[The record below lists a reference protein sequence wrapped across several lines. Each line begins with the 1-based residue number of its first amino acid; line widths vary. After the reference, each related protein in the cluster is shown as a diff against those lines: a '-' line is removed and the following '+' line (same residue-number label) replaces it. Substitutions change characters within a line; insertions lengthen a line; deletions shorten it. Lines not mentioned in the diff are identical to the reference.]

1 MIYQSLLGVHPDTW
15 NCCNFQSTTG
25 WLYTGRS
32 LLWLE
37 ISNPVCLQS
46 WSQFRDGSE
55 IFNPVCLQS
64 WPQFRDL
71 QRFLIPCMVW
81 IERSVGIS
89 IPLCLS
95 IGTQDCCRWSLTQ
108 GLQMCMRIDSSV
120 FCIGHCPG
128 LTTGIVM
135 PQLHAS
141 AALLSRCED
150 RSQLSTIANPN
161 SHKRNIASSSPP
173 SYKSK
178 PPTAHK
184 ESQRFRSTPQNL
196 PYPPGEG

>member
-1 MIYQSLLGVHPDTW
+1 MIYQFLLGAHPDTW

-37 ISNPVCLQS
+37 ISYPVCLQS
-46 WSQFRDGSE
+46 WSQFRVGSE

-64 WPQFRDL
+64 WSQFREV

-108 GLQMCMRIDSSV
+108 GLQMCMRIDSHVV
-120 FCIGHCPG
+120 FFVLDIAQDWQQELSCHNCMQVLLYFPDVK
-128 LTTGIVM
+128 TEANS
-135 PQLHAS
+135 PQ
-141 AALLSRCED
+141 
-150 RSQLSTIANPN
+150 
-161 SHKRNIASSSPP
+161 
-173 SYKSK
+173 
-178 PPTAHK
+178 
-184 ESQRFRSTPQNL
+184 
-196 PYPPGEG
+196 